1 MTITYT
7 PDHYI
12 KGLNIHSVRDL
23 FLPARVSADLDLTF
37 RRQSKKSRLYK
48 KAFLL
53 LAFLEAAEDF
63 TYTFDAHFAKH
74 VKHCAMPLYIMEI
87 ETIACKWHVAP
98 KMLCTLKDLKSKFF
112 KILRAGEAKSL
123 VQKEPREVVEAET
136 IEELQKLKG
145 EFVRE
150 FSGFL
155 SYLGHRGD
163 CCDDTYPPEKKRN
176 DPQAGVI
183 RLFFP
188 EQEKAYHLLFN
199 EFQFFDETTVGMSW
213 FN

>member
-1 MTITYT
+1 M
-7 PDHYI
+7 PDRYI

-23 FLPARVSADLDLTF
+23 FLPARVSADLDLTLA
-37 RRQSKKSRLYK
+37 RQSKKSRLYK

-112 KILRAGEAKSL
+112 IFKYFFYGWMNIK
-123 VQKEPREVVEAET
+123 
-136 IEELQKLKG
+136 
-145 EFVRE
+145 FFWNCCNF
-150 FSGFL
+150 FS
-155 SYLGHRGD
+155 Y
-163 CCDDTYPPEKKRN
+163 
-176 DPQAGVI
+176 
-183 RLFFP
+183 FF
-188 EQEKAYHLLFN
+188 YFFN
-199 EFQFFDETTVGMSW
+199 
-213 FN
+213 

>member
-23 FLPARVSADLDLTF
+23 FLPARVRADVDLTF

-53 LAFLEAAEDF
+53 LAFLEAAEGF
-63 TYTFDAHFAKH
+63 TYTFDAHFA
-74 VKHCAMPLYIMEI
+74 KHCAMPLYIMEI

-112 KILRAGEAKSL
+112 QILTAGEAKSL
-123 VQKEPREVVEAET
+123 VPKEPREVVEAET

-163 CCDDTYPPEKKRN
+163 CFDDTYPPEKKRN
-176 DPQAGVI
+176 DPQARGNST
-183 RLFFP
+183 LFPRTGESLPPFI
-188 EQEKAYHLLFN
+188 
-199 EFQFFDETTVGMSW
+199 
-213 FN
+213 

>member
-37 RRQSKKSRLYK
+37 RRQLKKSRLYK

-53 LAFLEAAEDF
+53 LAFLEAAEGF

-87 ETIACKWHVAP
+87 ETIA
-98 KMLCTLKDLKSKFF
+98 
-112 KILRAGEAKSL
+112 
-123 VQKEPREVVEAET
+123 
-136 IEELQKLKG
+136 ELQKLKG
-145 EFVRE
+145 EFVQE
-150 FSGFL
+150 LSGFH

-163 CCDDTYPPEKKRN
+163 CCDDNYPPEKKRN
-176 DPQAGVI
+176 DPQAGGNST
-183 RLFFP
+183 LFPRTGESLPPFI
-188 EQEKAYHLLFN
+188 
-199 EFQFFDETTVGMSW
+199 
-213 FN
+213 

>member
-1 MTITYT
+1 MNMTYK
-7 PDHYI
+7 PEHYI

-23 FLPARVSADLDLTF
+23 FLPAKVSATLDLMMPDV
-37 RRQSKKSRLYK
+37 SKKSNFYK

-53 LAFLEAAEDF
+53 LCFIEAAEGF
-63 TYTFDAHFAKH
+63 TYTFDAHFAEH
-74 VKHCAMPLYIMEI
+74 TRHCAMPLYIMEI

-98 KMLCTLKDLKSKFF
+98 KMLCTLKDLKAKFF
-112 KILRAGEAKSL
+112 KILRTGQAKSL
-123 VQKEPREVVEAET
+123 VPKEPPEVIKAET

-155 SYLGHRGD
+155 SYLGHRGP
-163 CCDDTYPPEKKRN
+163 CYDDTCPAEKKRN
-176 DPQAGVI
+176 DPKAGVI

-188 EQEKAYHLLFN
+188 EQELSLIHI
-199 EFQFFDETTVGMSW
+199 
-213 FN
+213 

>member
-37 RRQSKKSRLYK
+37 PRQSKKSPLYK

-53 LAFLEAAEDF
+53 LAFLEAVEGF
-63 TYTFDAHFAKH
+63 TYTFDAHFFTH
-74 VKHCAMPLYIMEI
+74 TRHCAMPLYIMEI

-98 KMLCTLKDLKSKFF
+98 KMLCRLKDLKAKFF
-112 KILRAGEAKSL
+112 KILRAGQAKSL
-123 VQKEPREVVEAET
+123 VPKELPEVIEAET

-150 FSGFL
+150 LGFL
-155 SYLGHRGD
+155 ATSDAGVTATTILILL
-163 CCDDTYPPEKKRN
+163 KRN
-176 DPQAGVI
+176 VTIPTQG
-183 RLFFP
+183 
-188 EQEKAYHLLFN
+188 
-199 EFQFFDETTVGMSW
+199 
-213 FN
+213 